1 MQVNDIVKWQSTDQ
15 HGKFEYIGQVL
26 ALNVEKLGLTKMYV
40 PSVGQIFFHPEDGK
54 AKVIPKP
61 AEFELIDQTRPVYN
75 EMAAKARGGKKA
87 VQSDVKPLQGASK
100 ATTLH
105 NELEEFSTKK
115 DDNKTRAIERYNL
128 LKSDF
133 NNTHP
138 PRDVVMADFQQYLGF
153 TKNTASTYQYN
164 CKSDWCK

>member
-61 AEFELIDQTRPVYN
+61 ADFELLDQTRPVYN

-87 VQSDVKPLQGASK
+87 VQSDVKTVQVASK
-100 ATTLH
+100 ATPAPEH
-105 NELEEFSTKK
+105 SIVAAIAAKG
-115 DDNKTRAIERYNL
+115 DNKSTAIALYNQ
-128 LKSDF
+128 LKVKH
-133 NNTHP
+133 NGHP
-138 PRDVVMADFQQYLGF
+138 PRGEVINALMEHGF

-164 CKSDWCK
+164 CKSVWCK